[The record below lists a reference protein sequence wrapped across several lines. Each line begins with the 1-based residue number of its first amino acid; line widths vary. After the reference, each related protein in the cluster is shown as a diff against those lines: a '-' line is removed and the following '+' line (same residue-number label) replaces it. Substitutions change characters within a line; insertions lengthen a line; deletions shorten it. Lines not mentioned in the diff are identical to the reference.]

1 MQAHRIHVMIKV
13 NEKSNRQQTELILRS
28 SPPTSQ
34 SEQRWGNGM
43 MMKRDRKG
51 KIDRNR
57 QIETGKCWQG
67 VKRKGYREG
76 KKEKKKRIA
85 GDRVNVRQPWREEGG
100 ASHPLPEP
108 LLWGRHLF
116 P

>member
-76 KKEKKKRIA
+76 KKEKKKKDSRRSGERA
-85 GDRVNVRQPWREEGG
+85 AAV
-100 ASHPLPEP
+100 A
-108 LLWGRHLF
+108 
-116 P
+116 